1 MADQKALQA
10 IERIEEET
18 KCSICTCTYSDAH
31 LLNCGHTY
39 CGSCILMWL
48 QQKKSCP
55 KCRVPA
61 IRQPVPVL
69 ALQNIC
75 DLLCHENANKEKKMC
90 RADWEEL
97 YPIENQAGYIR
108 DEDQDGIIHRCSNCG
123 WELDE
128 DNYCGN
134 CMIHY
139 DNGSIVNDNESD
151 YNMQSD
157 AGSHMEPEEDEDLD
171 DFVVE
176 DGQVDYEDVIH
187 DSILDEDDEM
197 EPVVR
202 KHRKR
207 RRVIDV
213 SEDEDD
219 NVYERPIV
227 IADDDDDD
235 DDDNNEEDDMSNGE
249 VEMTYSYGDNDQEEV
264 ENFSDN
270 EFPEDVFS
278 RPKRSIYI
286 DDVASEDEEEEIR
299 PKKVDK
305 VLDTIAKAQDR
316 MKRATATPVNKE
328 SSSSSSSS
336 DDSEDE
342 PDYNLVS

>member
-1 MADQKALQA
+1 MVDQKALQA
-10 IERIEEET
+10 IEEET

-75 DLLCHENANKEKKMC
+75 DLLRPENVIKEKKMC
-90 RADWEEL
+90 RADWEDL
-97 YPIENQAGYIR
+97 YPVENQSGYIR
-108 DEDQDGIIHRCSNCG
+108 DVDQDGTIHRCSNCG

-139 DNGSIVNDNESD
+139 DNGSVVNDNESD

-157 AGSHMEPEEDEDLD
+157 AGSHMEPEEDLD
-171 DFVVE
+171 DFVVD

-187 DSILDEDDEM
+187 DSILDEDDDM

-202 KHRKR
+202 KQRKR
-207 RRVIDV
+207 KRVINL

-219 NVYERPIV
+219 NVYERPII

-235 DDDNNEEDDMSNGE
+235 DDDDNNDQDDMSNGE
-249 VEMTYSYGDNDQEEV
+249 VEMTYGNNDHEE
-264 ENFSDN
+264 EEEEEEDDYSD

-286 DDVASEDEEEEIR
+286 DDAASEDDDEVEEIK
-299 PKKVDK
+299 PKKVDM

-316 MKRATATPVNKE
+316 MKRSTPVNKE

-342 PDYNLVS
+342 PDYNLVP

>member
-187 DSILDEDDEM
+187 DSILDEDDE
-197 EPVVR
+197 
-202 KHRKR
+202 
-207 RRVIDV
+207 
-213 SEDEDD
+213 
-219 NVYERPIV
+219 
-227 IADDDDDD
+227 
-235 DDDNNEEDDMSNGE
+235 DDMSNGE

-316 MKRATATPVNKE
+316 MKRATATP
-328 SSSSSSSS
+328 
-336 DDSEDE
+336 
-342 PDYNLVS
+342 